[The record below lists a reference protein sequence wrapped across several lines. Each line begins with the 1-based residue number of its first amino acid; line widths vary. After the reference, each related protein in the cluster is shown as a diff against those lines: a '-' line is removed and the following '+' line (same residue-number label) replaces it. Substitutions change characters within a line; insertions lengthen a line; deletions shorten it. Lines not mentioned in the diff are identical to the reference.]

1 VADSHRR
8 SETLW
13 FRGVFPA
20 WPLER
25 WLALA
30 EYRVYFSLQDNGGE
44 TSVPVIAGFGT
55 GVPSRVYRMRTR
67 GLTGRRP
74 RRHPSEIPPNDDKV
88 KEYSMDSRTICSAG
102 IRSSIRILV
111 ALGFLIPALASA
123 QDAPPPDEVDDRPG
137 VAVLQF
143 DNGGSFG
150 PDQEDFEAL
159 EVGLQHMLLTELA
172 QNSALRIVERR
183 ALKELLEEQDL
194 AATGRVDAQTAARI
208 GRLVGARWVILGGFT
223 DIWGEFNI
231 NARIVDVET
240 SEVPEAWSVR
250 DDREAIYELLV
261 DLASQITDGVDLPP
275 LPVEVREAREQREI
289 PSEAVL
295 LFSRAQT
302 YEDFGDQ
309 DRAVEVYQRIVN
321 EFPQMT
327 EAQEALEQI
336 SSS

>member
-1 VADSHRR
+1 
-8 SETLW
+8 
-13 FRGVFPA
+13 
-20 WPLER
+20 
-25 WLALA
+25 
-30 EYRVYFSLQDNGGE
+30 
-44 TSVPVIAGFGT
+44 
-55 GVPSRVYRMRTR
+55 
-67 GLTGRRP
+67 
-74 RRHPSEIPPNDDKV
+74 
-88 KEYSMDSRTICSAG
+88 MDSRNTFSTS
-102 IRSSIRILV
+102 IRSSVRILV

-123 QDAPPPDEVDDRPG
+123 QDAPPPAGADDRPG

-150 PDQEDFEAL
+150 PDREDFEAL

-183 ALKELLEEQDL
+183 ALKEILEEQDL
-194 AATGRVDAQTAARI
+194 GATGRVDAQTAARI

-223 DIWGEFNI
+223 DIWGEFQI

-250 DDREAIYELLV
+250 NDREAMYDLLV
-261 DLASQITDGVDLPP
+261 DLAAQITDGVDLPP
-275 LPVEVREAREQREI
+275 LPVDVREAREAREI

-336 SSS
+336 SGV